1 MLLDCLTEAAKALL
15 VKTGTI
21 DPVFFLCNDEK
32 LMGEPFFMSMFDR
45 ICGYIPDM
53 DEAKTR
59 NTYLIGGMAAKLN
72 ADRVILIWDAAF
84 RTVDKANTE
93 NVFNDQT
100 ERPLLYPKSMRTE
113 CIILNEVLLP
123 SGDDQTIVI
132 PYKGGEGEPVEFLS
146 DDPVTKALAESG
158 AKFESRFTQLIL
170 DGYNKALTLKEKL

>member
-21 DPVFFLCNDEK
+21 DPAFFLCNDEK
-32 LMGEPFFMSMFDR
+32 LMGEPFLMSMFDR

-59 NTYLIGGMAAKLN
+59 NVFLIGGMAQKLKAN
-72 ADRVILIWDAAF
+72 RVIIIWDAAF
-84 RTVDKANTE
+84 RTVAASDAKSA
-93 NVFNDQT
+93 FNDQT

-113 CIILNEVLLP
+113 CIIVNEVLLP

-146 DDPVTKALAESG
+146 DDPVTKALAEGG

-170 DGYNKALTLKEKL
+170 DGYNRAGGL